1 MQIVAD
7 DSVLFFSPFYFLF
20 EVVLSLTG
28 RSSSEQTHL
37 MAPGS
42 VSEVQMS
49 LLITISSPPH
59 SPLKNKQK
67 KFWCEN
73 EDSNSLLI
81 LRSSNMFH
89 LLNVLKHFSLYY
101 HSCFVGG
108 VGKRFLAHPF
118 VLLLKALNL
127 DMDVTKDVPF
137 TFLYFF
143 FNFRNLE
150 EFVKKELESICLIN
164 ANSFCLLVKVSF
176 FSSIC
181 YSTSAAI
188 FRCRLNLAV
197 KAFTDHNYS

>member
-7 DSVLFFSPFYFLF
+7 DSVLFFPPSYFLF
-20 EVVLSLTG
+20 GVVLSLTG
-28 RSSSEQTHL
+28 RSSLEQTHL

-67 KFWCEN
+67 NFWCKN

-81 LRSSNMFH
+81 LWSSNTFH

-127 DMDVTKDVPF
+127 DMDVTKDVL
-137 TFLYFF
+137 FL
-143 FNFRNLE
+143 L
-150 EFVKKELESICLIN
+150 
-164 ANSFCLLVKVSF
+164 F
-176 FSSIC
+176 FSTFVIWK
-181 YSTSAAI
+181 I
-188 FRCRLNLAV
+188 LWRRN
-197 KAFTDHNYS
+197 